1 MKHSNSMKKSAQ
13 GDYSNRFKAKLALQA
28 STSEA
33 IEKLSDEYS
42 IPASKI
48 EGWVR
53 EVEERAELL
62 FVGTQASNET
72 KAIHNYA
79 ALLRTTLEASPNGIL
94 VTDLNRNI
102 ITYNQKCVEM
112 WEVPERII
120 AEGKMEEM
128 VAYISRRVKDPEG
141 FEEGIKNLY
150 VHPDE
155 TINDIIELKNGQ
167 VFERHSEPYQVEG
180 KTVGR
185 VTNFVDIT
193 EFKQTEEKLAQY
205 GNLLHS
211 INTNLNEGILRST
224 PDDGLVY
231 VNDAFIRMFGYDSKE
246 EVLKTNPTDFYAN
259 EENRWQVIKKLKKEN
274 GIHNEE
280 VLFRRKD
287 GSTFWGLENSTMV
300 ESNGDKYIDAVV
312 TDIDS
317 RKKAE
322 EELRKSEE
330 KYRTILKNIE
340 EGYFETNLAGDFT
353 FFNRTLVEMIGY
365 PADELIGKNNRE
377 YMDGENAQKVYE
389 TFNRVYQTGK
399 PEHGFDWQLI
409 CGDGSLIFVEASVTL
424 RKDEGGNP
432 IGFSGMV
439 RNVTDRK
446 QKEKQIRNSLKEKE
460 VLLGEI
466 HHRVK
471 NNLAVIS
478 GLLYLQAD
486 ITQDENA
493 QKALMQSQNRIN
505 SMALI
510 HELLYDNQTFSSLNP
525 RVYIEQLV
533 EHISSNLRSRES
545 SIKTEIKAENFD
557 LEMSTA
563 IPCALIINEL
573 ITNAYKYAF
582 TGLDEGTVWVH
593 FQKTGDENY
602 QLIVADNGKGLP
614 ADFSIE
620 DSSNHSLGL
629 SLVKTLTRQL
639 KGELSVENGKGT
651 TFTITFSAA

>member
-1 MKHSNSMKKSAQ
+1 MKHSNSMKKSGQ

-28 STSEA
+28 SNSEA

-42 IPASKI
+42 IPVSQI
-48 EGWVR
+48 EEWVR

-62 FVGTQASNET
+62 FVGTQGSNET

-128 VAYISRRVKDPEG
+128 VAYISRWVKDPEG

-155 TINDIIELKNGQ
+155 TINDIIEFKNGQ

-231 VNDAFIRMFGYDSKE
+231 VNDAFVRMFGYDSKE
-246 EVLKTNPTDFYAN
+246 EVLKTNPADFYAS

-287 GSTFWGLENSTMV
+287 GTTFWGFENSTMG
-300 ESNGDKYIDAVV
+300 ESNGEKYIDAVI

-377 YMDGENAQKVYE
+377 YMDEENAQKVYE

-424 RKDEGGNP
+424 RKDEDGYP
-432 IGFSGMV
+432 IGFSGMI

-493 QKALMQSQNRIN
+493 HKALMQSQSRIN

-533 EHISSNLRSRES
+533 EHISSNLRSRDS

-593 FQKTGDENY
+593 FKKTGDENY

-639 KGELSVENGKGT
+639 KGELSVENGNGT
-651 TFTITFSAA
+651 TFMITFSAA